1 VQLLAATQMN
11 SRNISHRA
19 VVYLIKEL
27 STDGSSQTD
36 HVGSVLEEK
45 FSAGNKGRHDVQKKW
60 KT

>member
-1 VQLLAATQMN
+1 MN

-36 HVGSVLEEK
+36 HVGSVLEEN